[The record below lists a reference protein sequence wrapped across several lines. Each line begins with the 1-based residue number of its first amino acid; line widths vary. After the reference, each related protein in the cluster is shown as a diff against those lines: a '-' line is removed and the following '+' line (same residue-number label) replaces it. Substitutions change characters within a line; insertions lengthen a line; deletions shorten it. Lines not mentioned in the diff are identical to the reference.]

1 MLFFIL
7 LILVSFTGVPAVEGK
22 VVEYVVEVET
32 VDQVAVSPDG
42 LYVVAVVDKRSVYLL
57 SSAGD
62 LLWTRGFSSWVDA
75 VSVSGGDHAVIVAAG
90 KELLLFDSD
99 GEQTWEKTF
108 TDVSDAAISGDG
120 AYIVAA
126 VADSSSSYGVLVMDR
141 GGNTLSQSTLGPSEP
156 CLSVSSDASYVA
168 VGSSMDVILM
178 TRQCEQLWSQR
189 MSSSVGSVAVSSGGL
204 VAVEAYSV
212 ILFDGEGKLLWSG
225 GSETWG
231 SRGVSISGDG
241 KYVATAI
248 SSNVTLLDAGGKKVW
263 SRGVGERLSLEDVA
277 VSSDGTRVAVVA
289 RSLYSPGQGM
299 VYILDNPPG
308 TEVIK
313 KPSILPCKLG
323 CNSDSYYSLI
333 GKAVKIFGSLTPPVA
348 SAEIKLSYRKPN
360 GGDVTR
366 SVYTTTDGLYSDSF
380 TTDQIGSW
388 RVNAT
393 FAGSESLKPS
403 NSSTQFL
410 VEVVEEKENTEPYQP
425 ISTIT
430 MEVGER
436 RFFKTVKSGSFYYD
450 YNVVEIPPSILYSGG
465 YTEVFGGTD
474 DYIGSTIKV
483 MPWATPGMYKIRTE
497 WGWSGSPI
505 VTGKFTY
512 TYQLDFDLVVKA
524 PATKYVTSL
533 ALSANGKGD
542 SFDITGT
549 SYVVINGFNAPVPE
563 QEVTLTYT
571 RPDGKE
577 STKTV
582 TTGKDGSFLDKLRAD
597 AGGAWKVR
605 ASLKEN
611 EAMKA
616 ATSETASFNAEVAS
630 PLSQIPIPWEVMLVG
645 VSLGVILLVV
655 RGRLPR
661 RTCFGSRLSRVRASS
676 SACTFAPCTSPLCG
690 RVSRPGRRL
699 PQPVSI
705 GSRIRISTRTPGTP
719 RPR

>member
-1 MLFFIL
+1 LGSDRRSGSSSPRIPGRRLGRHPRRFLTRVTSKDHLMLFFIL
-7 LILVSFTGVPAVEGK
+7 LILVSFTGGPAVEGK
-22 VVEYVVEVET
+22 VIEYVVEVET

-42 LYVVAVVDKRSVYLL
+42 LYVAAVVDKRSVYLL

-62 LLWTRGFSSWVDA
+62 LLWTRDFSSWVDA
-75 VSVSGGDHAVIVAAG
+75 VSVSGGDHAVVVAAG
-90 KELLLFDSD
+90 KELLLFNSD
-99 GEQTWEKTF
+99 GGQAWKKTF

-168 VGSSMDVILM
+168 VGSSRDVILM
-178 TRQCEQLWSQR
+178 TRQCKQLWSQR

-212 ILFDGEGKLLWSG
+212 SLFDGEGKLLWSG

-231 SRGVSISGDG
+231 SSGVSISGDG
-241 KYVATAI
+241 KYVAAAI

-263 SRGVGERLSLEDVA
+263 SRRVGERLSLEDVA
-277 VSSDGTRVAVVA
+277 VSSDGTRVVAAA

-299 VYILDNPPG
+299 VYVLDNPPG
-308 TEVIK
+308 TDVIK
-313 KPSILPCKLG
+313 KPSILPSKLG

-348 SAEIKLSYRKPN
+348 STEIKLSYRKPN

-366 SVYTTTDGLYSDSF
+366 SVYTTTNGLYSDSF
-380 TTDQIGSW
+380 TTDQIGTW

-393 FAGSESLKPS
+393 FAGSDSLKPS

-410 VEVVEEKENTEPYQP
+410 VEVVEEKVSAQPYQP
-425 ISTIT
+425 VSTIT
-430 MEVGER
+430 MGVGER
-436 RFFKTVKSGSFYYD
+436 RFFKTVKSGNFFYN
-450 YNVVEIPPSILYSGG
+450 YNIVEVPPSIVYSGG

-474 DYIGSTIKV
+474 PDYIGSTIKV
-483 MPWATPGMYKIRTE
+483 MPWATPGTYKIRTE

-524 PATKYVTSL
+524 PATKYATSL

-542 SFDITGT
+542 SFNITGT
-549 SYVVINGFNAPVPE
+549 SYVVINGFNAPMPE

-582 TTGKDGSFLDKLRAD
+582 MTGKDGSFLEKLRAD

-605 ASLKEN
+605 ASLKGN
-611 EAMKA
+611 EAMGA
-616 ATSETASFNAEVAS
+616 ATSESTSFNAEAAS
-630 PLSQIPIPWEVMLVG
+630 PLSQIPIPWEAMLVG

-655 RGRLPR
+655 IRRLPR
-661 RTCFGSRLSRVRASS
+661 RTCFGSA
-676 SACTFAPCTSPLCG
+676 
-690 RVSRPGRRL
+690 
-699 PQPVSI
+699 
-705 GSRIRISTRTPGTP
+705 
-719 RPR
+719 